1 MTFEQRLLITK
12 AIQSLEAARMLLQ
25 GGFSGFAVSRAYYAM
40 FYAAEAFL
48 EGEGLSFSRHSAVI
62 AAFGERFAKTGRVPV
77 ALHRQ
82 LIQAEQV
89 RLQGDYQAQDA
100 VSPLVPL
107 SARRPFYPSSVT
119 PEREKYPVCSE
130 PQVES

>member
-1 MTFEQRLLITK
+1 MTSEQRLLITK

-25 GGFSGFAVSRAYYAM
+25 GGFNGFAASRAYYAM
-40 FYAAEAFL
+40 FYVAEAFL

-77 ALHRQ
+77 ELHRQ

-89 RLQGDYQAQDA
+89 RLQGDYQAQDS
-100 VSPLVPL
+100 VSPTAAQMLISQAEQFVRAAEQL
-107 SARRPFYPSSVT
+107 
-119 PEREKYPVCSE
+119 
-130 PQVES
+130 

>member
-1 MTFEQRLLITK
+1 MTSEQQLLITK

-25 GGFSGFAVSRAYYAM
+25 GGFAASRAYYAM
-40 FYAAEAFL
+40 FYIAEAFL

-77 ALHRQ
+77 ELHRQ
-82 LIQAEQV
+82 LIQAEQI

-100 VSPLVPL
+100 VSPVAAQLLISQAEQFV
-107 SARRPFYPSSVT
+107 SAA
-119 PEREKYPVCSE
+119 E
-130 PQVES
+130 QL